1 MGHYAKFRVPPNV
14 SFELD
19 DMEEEWT
26 YKDNSFDYIHMRS
39 LSGSFKDWDAVLS
52 QAYR

>member
-1 MGHYAKFRVPPNV
+1 VPPNCK
-14 SFELD
+14 FEVD

-39 LSGSFKDWDAVLS
+39 LSGSFSNWESVLRN
-52 QAYR
+52 AYK